1 MAGWNPWHGCHKI
14 SEGCQHCYVYRMD
27 AEYGRDSSQVYQT
40 GEFTLPIQKNRKGDY
55 KIPSGET
62 VYTCFTSDFLLK
74 DADAWRPQAWD
85 MIRAR
90 QDLQF
95 FFVTKR
101 ISRFQEC
108 LPFDWGDGWEH
119 VLICCTVENQKQAD
133 IRLSIFL
140 QAPIRHK
147 SIICEP
153 LLGEIDLTPWLCSQI
168 ESVSVGGESGPDARL
183 CRHEWVQS
191 IARQCREKG
200 VAFRFRQT
208 GALFEK
214 DERVYRI
221 PRKFQSSQA
230 KKAGLDHDGK

>member
-27 AEYGRDSSQVYQT
+27 AEYGRDSSQVYRT

-101 ISRFQEC
+101 IARFGEC

-119 VLICCTVENQKQAD
+119 VFICCTVENQKQAE
-133 IRLSIFL
+133 IRLPIFL

-147 SIICEP
+147 SIY
-153 LLGEIDLTPWLCSQI
+153 L
-168 ESVSVGGESGPDARL
+168 
-183 CRHEWVQS
+183 
-191 IARQCREKG
+191 
-200 VAFRFRQT
+200 
-208 GALFEK
+208 
-214 DERVYRI
+214 
-221 PRKFQSSQA
+221 
-230 KKAGLDHDGK
+230 